1 MKHANI
7 AVFVP
12 HSGCPQQCSF
22 CNQKTISGHATQPTA
37 EDVKKACET
46 AMVQGRE
53 GRFVQL
59 AFFGGSF
66 TAIDKSYMLSLLEAA
81 QPYIKSGFLN
91 GGIRI
96 STRPDFI
103 DDEILTLLQKYG
115 VRAIELG
122 AQSTDEKVL
131 SINKRGH
138 TAAEIFA
145 AAKKIKEYGF
155 ELGLQM
161 MTGLYGSTPEKD
173 IKTAEDF
180 IFMRPDTVRIYPT
193 VVLKNTLLG
202 ELFEKGEYNP
212 PDVESTVELC
222 AELLQMFESSGIKV
236 IRLGLHAQDGVEQDY
251 LAGAYHPA
259 LRELCEGEQF
269 YRRIL
274 KKLKDKPEGSYE
286 ISVNK
291 KDISRAT
298 GQKKKNLLRL
308 KSQGYTCKVS
318 GDDSIQLHEFTL
330 RNVTEC
336 F

>member
-22 CNQKTISGHATQPTA
+22 CNQRTISGQSKQPTA
-37 EDVKKACET
+37 DDVAVACQT
-46 AMVQGRE
+46 AMAQGCEGRE
-53 GRFVQL
+53 VQL

-66 TAIDKSYMLSLLEAA
+66 TAIDRAYMLSLLEAA
-81 QPYIKSGFLN
+81 QVYIKNGFLN

-103 DDEILTLLQKYG
+103 DDEVLTLLQKYG

-122 AQSTDEKVL
+122 AQSTDEEVL
-131 SINKRGH
+131 NINRRGH
-138 TAAEIFA
+138 TSVDIFKAAE
-145 AAKKIKEYGF
+145 KIKSYGF

-161 MTGLYGSTPEKD
+161 MTGLYGSTAEKD
-173 IKTAEDF
+173 KKTALDF
-180 IFMRPDTVRIYPT
+180 ISMRPDTVRIYPT
-193 VVLKNTLLG
+193 VVLKNTMLG
-202 ELFEKGEYNP
+202 ELFGRGEYNP
-212 PDVESTVELC
+212 PDVEKTVELC
-222 AELLQMFESSGIKV
+222 AGLLELFENSDIKV

-274 KKLKDKPEGSYE
+274 DKLKDKPEGSYE
-286 ISVNK
+286 ILVNK
-291 KDISRAT
+291 KDISKAT

-308 KSQGYTCKVS
+308 KNNGYNCKIS
-318 GDDSIQLHEFTL
+318 GDATIEPHEL
-330 RNVTEC
+330 IVKGV
-336 F
+336 

>member
-22 CNQKTISGHATQPTA
+22 CNQRTISGQTKQPTA
-37 EDVKKACET
+37 ADVDSACKAAMLSGCEN
-46 AMVQGRE
+46 A
-53 GRFVQL
+53 FVQL

-103 DDEILTLLQKYG
+103 DDEILKLLKKYG

-131 SINKRGH
+131 RINKRGH
-138 TAAEIFA
+138 TSADIFA
-145 AAKKIKEYGF
+145 AAEKIKAYGF

-161 MTGLYGSTPEKD
+161 MTGLYGSTKEKD
-173 IKTAEDF
+173 IKTAQDF
-180 IFMRPDTVRIYPT
+180 ISMKPDTVRIYPT

-202 ELFEKGEYNP
+202 ELYESGEYNP
-212 PDVESTVELC
+212 PDIDKTVELC
-222 AELLQMFESSGIKV
+222 ADLLQMFESSGIKV

-259 LRELCEGEQF
+259 LRELCEGEIF
-269 YRRIL
+269 YQKLLALL
-274 KKLKDKPEGSYE
+274 KHKPEGSYE
-286 ISVNK
+286 ILVSK
-291 KDISRAT
+291 KDISKAT
-298 GQKKKNLLRL
+298 GQKKKNIIRL
-308 KSQGYTCKVS
+308 KEQGYTCKIS
-318 GDDSIQLHEFTL
+318 GDDSIQPYELKL
-330 RNVTEC
+330 RGMTEC

>member
-22 CNQKTISGHATQPTA
+22 CNQKTISGKSKQPTA
-37 EDVKKACET
+37 ADVDSACKT
-46 AMVQGRE
+46 AMLSGCE
-53 GRFVQL
+53 NAFVQL

-66 TAIDKSYMLSLLEAA
+66 TAIERAYMLSLLEAA
-81 QPYIKSGFLN
+81 QPYIKNGFLN

-103 DDEILTLLQKYG
+103 DDEILTLLKKYG

-131 SINKRGH
+131 SLNKRGH
-138 TAAEIFA
+138 TSADIFES
-145 AAKKIKEYGF
+145 AKIIKEYGF

-161 MTGLYGSTPEKD
+161 MTGLYGSTAEKD

-180 IFMRPDTVRIYPT
+180 ILMQPDTVRIYPT

-212 PDVESTVELC
+212 PDVENTVELC
-222 AELLQMFESSGIKV
+222 AELLQKFEINGIKV

-259 LRELCEGEQF
+259 LRELCEGEIM
-269 YRRIL
+269 Y
-274 KKLKDKPEGSYE
+274 KKMLAMLKDKPEGSYE

-291 KDISRAT
+291 KDISKAT
-298 GQKKKNLLRL
+298 GQKKKNILRL
-308 KSQGYTCKVS
+308 KEQGYTCKIS
-318 GDDSIQLHEFTL
+318 GDDSIELHEIII
-330 RNVTEC
+330 RGM
-336 F
+336 

>member
-22 CNQKTISGHATQPTA
+22 CNQKTISGKSKQPA
-37 EDVKKACET
+37 AADVDSACKT
-46 AMVQGRE
+46 AMLSGCE
-53 GRFVQL
+53 NAFVQL

-66 TAIDKSYMLSLLEAA
+66 TAIEREYMISLLEAA
-81 QPYIKSGFLN
+81 QPYIKNGFLN

-103 DDEILTLLQKYG
+103 DNEILTLLKKYG

-138 TAAEIFA
+138 TSADIFES
-145 AAKKIKEYGF
+145 AKKIKEYGF

-161 MTGLYGSTPEKD
+161 MTGLYGSTAEKD

-180 IFMRPDTVRIYPT
+180 ISMQPDTVRIYPT
-193 VVLKNTLLG
+193 VVLRATLLG

-212 PDVESTVELC
+212 PGVEETVGLC
-222 AELLQMFESSGIKV
+222 AQLLSMFETAGIKV
-236 IRLGLHAQDGVEQDY
+236 IRLGLHAQDGVEQDF

-259 LRELCEGEQF
+259 LRELCEGEIL
-269 YRRIL
+269 YRKML
-274 KKLKDKPEGSYE
+274 ALLAGKPEGCYE
-286 ISVNK
+286 MLVNK
-291 KDISRAT
+291 KDISKAT

-308 KSQGYTCKVS
+308 KEQGYTCRVS
-318 GDDSIQLHEFTL
+318 GDDCIKINEIMLKG
-330 RNVTEC
+330 V
-336 F
+336 